1 MDDFSK
7 TVLGRT
13 GLPVCRLG
21 VACSYGAPTEAF
33 EEAFDHGVNYFWWGS
48 RRTAAMHRAIRHLL
62 GRGKRDELV
71 IVIQSYSRS
80 AALMER
86 FYQRALKQL
95 GIDSADILLLG
106 WHNSMP
112 SRRILDRAL
121 QMKDKGLFRF
131 LGLSGHN
138 RSLFPQLAAT
148 PDFDLFHIR
157 YNAAHRGAEQD
168 IFPRLNPRSR
178 PGLVSYT
185 ATRWGD
191 LLKRKRMPPDRQPL
205 TAADCYR
212 FVLSNPAVDVCMTG
226 PKTAE
231 QMKEALAAMSL
242 GPLTEEEMTRVR
254 QIGDHVHATSRRL
267 SFR

>member
-1 MDDFSK
+1 MDDFK
-7 TVLGRT
+7 RAKLGRT

-48 RRTAAMHRAIRHLL
+48 RRTAAMQRAIRHIL

-112 SRRILDRAL
+112 SRRIFDRAL
-121 QMKDKGLFRF
+121 QMKDKGFFRF

-148 PDFDLFHIR
+148 LDFDLFHIR

-168 IFPRLNPRSR
+168 IFTKLDPRRR

-226 PKTAE
+226 PRTAE
-231 QMKEALAAMSL
+231 QMKEALKALSL
-242 GPLTEEEMTRVR
+242 GPLSEEEMARVR
-254 QIGDHVHATSRRL
+254 QIGDFVHATSRRL
-267 SFR
+267 SFG